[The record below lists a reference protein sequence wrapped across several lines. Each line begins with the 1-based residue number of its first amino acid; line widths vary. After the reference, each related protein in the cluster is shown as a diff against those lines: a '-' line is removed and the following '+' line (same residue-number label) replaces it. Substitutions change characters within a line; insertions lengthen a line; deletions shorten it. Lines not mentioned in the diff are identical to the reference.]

1 MRRRGAGGKNSTPS
15 PQIRP
20 PPGDGAVG
28 LPAAAGE
35 VCDPTAQPP
44 PLAASL
50 GSGAFVLRRA
60 WPPLRRRPERLA
72 PASYLPLKCHSGMR
86 AGAARPSVTAL
97 GHSSASGEL
106 SRRVLS

>member
-1 MRRRGAGGKNSTPS
+1 MTADRYLDLTY
-15 PQIRP
+15 
-20 PPGDGAVG
+20 
-28 LPAAAGE
+28 LGE
-35 VCDPTAQPP
+35 VCERMAQPP

-72 PASYLPLKCHSGMR
+72 PASHLPLKCHSGMR

-97 GHSSASGEL
+97 GHSSASGAENGSL
-106 SRRVLS
+106 KDQMHMART